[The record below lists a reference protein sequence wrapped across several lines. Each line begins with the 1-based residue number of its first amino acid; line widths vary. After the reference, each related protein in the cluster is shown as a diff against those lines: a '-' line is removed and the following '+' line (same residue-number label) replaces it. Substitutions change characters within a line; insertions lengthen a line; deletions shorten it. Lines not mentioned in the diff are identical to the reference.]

1 MAQTAEQRRA
11 NAKRTRLMLL
21 YRIIPEEQDAVEQYQ
36 RKDPT
41 LRILLTKGNATEE
54 GRLYNDHRHSDGL
67 YRGRLSYLIN
77 KALGTIENT
86 YKERTSAIL
95 RALADYLDNPP
106 AVRVIGERWG
116 LLGRAK
122 KKRKMVYGKAPQ

>member
-36 RKDPT
+36 RKDRT